1 MRWSTFL
8 AVIRKEQCFNQMEK
22 QLKETRENDR
32 RDVRRTLLAVRAKW
46 RQALALSLRRRGPD

>member
-1 MRWSTFL
+1 
-8 AVIRKEQCFNQMEK
+8 MEK